1 MRAVLFL
8 FLFFWGTAVMAI
20 EEPKYT
26 VLRTT
31 DLYEIR
37 DYADRVAVET
47 IQGDGENGAFQR
59 LFKYISGA
67 NVQSSK
73 IAMTVPVTQST
84 KIAMTVPVTQS
95 TGKDGTA
102 MRFFLPASYTMDTAP
117 VPSDDRV
124 KLVLVR
130 GGIYAVH
137 RYSGRSSVKNF
148 NDAAQTLFDALRRD
162 GLTAVGVPI
171 KATYNG
177 PFTPFFL
184 RRNEAMVRIDG

>member
-67 NVQSSK
+67 NLQSSK
-73 IAMTVPVTQST
+73 IAMTAPVTQST
-84 KIAMTVPVTQS
+84 KIAMTAPVTQS
-95 TGKDGTA
+95 AGKDGTA

-148 NDAAQTLFDALRRD
+148 NDAAKTLFDALQRD
-162 GLTAVGVPI
+162 GITAVGVPI

>member
-67 NVQSSK
+67 NVRSSK

-84 KIAMTVPVTQS
+84 KIAMTAPVTQS

-171 KATYNG
+171 KATFNG

>member
-67 NVQSSK
+67 NQQSSK
-73 IAMTVPVTQST
+73 IAMTAPVTQST
-84 KIAMTVPVTQS
+84 KIAMTAPVTQS
-95 TGKDGTA
+95 AGKDGTA

-148 NDAAQTLFDALRRD
+148 NDAAKTLFDALRRD

>member
-84 KIAMTVPVTQS
+84 KIAMTAPVTQS

-102 MRFFLPASYTMDTAP
+102 MRFFLPASYTMDTSP

>member
-1 MRAVLFL
+1 MHAVLFL

-84 KIAMTVPVTQS
+84 KIAMTAPVTQS

>member
-73 IAMTVPVTQST
+73 IAMTVPVIQST
-84 KIAMTVPVTQS
+84 KIAMTAPVTQS

>member
-1 MRAVLFL
+1 
-8 FLFFWGTAVMAI
+8 MAI

-84 KIAMTVPVTQS
+84 KIAMTAPVTQS
-95 TGKDGTA
+95 TGKDGTV
-102 MRFFLPASYTMDTAP
+102 MRFFLPASYTMDTSP

>member
-84 KIAMTVPVTQS
+84 KIAMTAPVTQS

>member
-84 KIAMTVPVTQS
+84 KIAMTAPVTQS

-177 PFTPFFL
+177 PLTPFFL

>member
-1 MRAVLFL
+1 MRAVFFL

-84 KIAMTVPVTQS
+84 KIAMTAPVTQS

>member
-67 NVQSSK
+67 NLQSSK
-73 IAMTVPVTQST
+73 IAMTAPVTQST
-84 KIAMTVPVTQS
+84 KIAMTAPVTQS
-95 TGKDGTA
+95 AGKDGTA

-148 NDAAQTLFDALRRD
+148 NDAAKTLFDALRRD
-162 GLTAVGVPI
+162 GITAVGVPI

>member
-84 KIAMTVPVTQS
+84 KIAMTAPVTQS
-95 TGKDGTA
+95 MGKDGTA

>member
-37 DYADRVAVET
+37 DYTDRVAVET

-73 IAMTVPVTQST
+73 IAMTAPVTQST
-84 KIAMTVPVTQS
+84 KIAMTAPVTQS
-95 TGKDGTA
+95 AGKDGTA

>member
-47 IQGDGENGAFQR
+47 IQGDGENSAFQR

-84 KIAMTVPVTQS
+84 KIAMTAPVTQS

>member
-1 MRAVLFL
+1 MLRYLLLMTMVLSA
-8 FLFFWGTAVMAI
+8 GAAMAI
-20 EEPKYT
+20 EKPSYDVVWESEAF
-26 VLRTT
+26 
-31 DLYEIR
+31 EIR
-37 DYADRVAVET
+37 RYAPAILAQTAV
-47 IQGDGENGAFQR
+47 QGSFKQVGNDAFR
-59 LFKYISGA
+59 KLGGYIFGQ
-67 NVQSSK
+67 NVTEEK
-73 IAMTVPVTQST
+73 IAMTAPVTQS
-84 KIAMTVPVTQS
+84 A
-95 TGKDGTA
+95 GKDGTA

-148 NDAAQTLFDALRRD
+148 NDAAKTLFDALRRE
-162 GLTAVGVPI
+162 GITAVGVPI

>member
-1 MRAVLFL
+1 
-8 FLFFWGTAVMAI
+8 MAI

-84 KIAMTVPVTQS
+84 KIAMTAPVTQS

-124 KLVLVR
+124 NLCLCGVAFTQCIVIRVVR
-130 GGIYAVH
+130 
-137 RYSGRSSVKNF
+137 RSKISMTPPKRF
-148 NDAAQTLFDALRRD
+148 
-162 GLTAVGVPI
+162 LTRFG
-171 KATYNG
+171 
-177 PFTPFFL
+177 
-184 RRNEAMVRIDG
+184 AMG

>member
-84 KIAMTVPVTQS
+84 KIAMTAPVTQS

-124 KLVLVR
+124 KLVLVP

>member
-1 MRAVLFL
+1 
-8 FLFFWGTAVMAI
+8 MAI

-84 KIAMTVPVTQS
+84 KIAMTAPVTQS
-95 TGKDGTA
+95 MGKDGTA
-102 MRFFLPASYTMDTAP
+102 MRFFLPVSYTMDTAP

>member
-84 KIAMTVPVTQS
+84 KIAMTAPVTQS

-117 VPSDDRV
+117 VPTDDLV

>member
-59 LFKYISGA
+59 LFKYISGT

-84 KIAMTVPVTQS
+84 KIAMTAPVTQS

>member
-84 KIAMTVPVTQS
+84 KIAMTAPVTQS

-102 MRFFLPASYTMDTAP
+102 MRFFLPVSYTMDTAP

>member
-84 KIAMTVPVTQS
+84 KIAMTAPVTQS
-95 TGKDGTA
+95 TGKDGTV

>member
-84 KIAMTVPVTQS
+84 KIAMTAPVTQS
-95 TGKDGTA
+95 TGKDGAA

>member
-73 IAMTVPVTQST
+73 IAMTVPVTQSN
-84 KIAMTVPVTQS
+84 KIAMTAPVTQS

>member
-84 KIAMTVPVTQS
+84 KIAMTAPVTQS
-95 TGKDGTA
+95 TRKDGTA

>member
-84 KIAMTVPVTQS
+84 KIAMTAPVTQS

-137 RYSGRSSVKNF
+137 RYSGRSSAKNF